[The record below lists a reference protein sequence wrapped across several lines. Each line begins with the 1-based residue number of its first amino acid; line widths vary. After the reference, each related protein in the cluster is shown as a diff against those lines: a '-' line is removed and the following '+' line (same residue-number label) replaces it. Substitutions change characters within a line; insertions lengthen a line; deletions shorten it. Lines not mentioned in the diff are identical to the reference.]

1 MPANF
6 MQPEV
11 SIIMPCYNQAQ
22 YLPEALQS
30 VQAQTFSNW
39 ECIVVSDGSPD
50 NVRDVV
56 AAYIQADTRIKF
68 YDTENGGV
76 SAARN
81 FAISVAKGEFILP
94 LDADDKISENYV
106 EECLKVLK
114 TNDDVAVVYG
124 AGEKFGE
131 VNEKIKRAD
140 YNWNDLLLGN
150 MIHVTGMYR
159 KKDWEGISGYDEQMK
174 TGMEDWEFWINLLK
188 PGRKAMQI
196 QTVNFYQ
203 RMNNVSRTTRL
214 HDSGAERKLNQYVYC
229 KHASLYDHL
238 FVDPLNVFKERNYY
252 YALWNW
258 AKKNPLKLFF
268 SRNVKK
274 I

>member
-1 MPANF
+1 MLPDI

-11 SIIMPCYNQAQ
+11 SIIIPSYNQVQ

-30 VQAQTFSNW
+30 IQTQTFSNW

-56 AAYIQADTRIKF
+56 TEYVNADTRITF

-81 FAISVAKGEFILP
+81 FAISKARGAFILP

-106 EECLKVLK
+106 EECLKVIK
-114 TNDDVAVVYG
+114 ANKDVVVVYG

-140 YNWNDLLLGN
+140 YNWNELLLGN

-159 KKDWEGISGYDEQMK
+159 RKDWETIKGYDEQMK

-188 PGRKAMQI
+188 PGRKAIQI
-196 QTVNFYQ
+196 NTVDFYQ
-203 RMNNVSRTTRL
+203 RVNNVSRTTRL
-214 HDSGAERKLNQYVYC
+214 HDSGAEKKINQYVYC
-229 KHASLYDHL
+229 KHAALYEHL
-238 FVDPLNVFKERNYY
+238 FIDPLTVFKERNYY
-252 YALWNW
+252 HALWNW
-258 AKKNPLKLFF
+258 AKKNPLKLLF
-268 SRNVKK
+268 SKNVKK